1 MHNLDGC
8 DVPDCVMCE
17 WAVWRVIAGVKE
29 LIHAMMAAEDLP
41 VITYTRWM
49 PGDE

>member
-17 WAVWRVIAGVKE
+17 WVTWRVIAGVHD
-29 LIHAMMAAEDLP
+29 LIDALVVDAPIIEYKRWLP
-41 VITYTRWM
+41 V
-49 PGDE
+49 DE